1 MLFLDQQIIK
11 LHEMCFDWLLGFWKV
26 SVMRCWCLY
35 KGCLTDK
42 SPFSV
47 SCVAVELQIWPEL
60 DQRSGLDPSWFPQG
74 RACSPGSRTGAC
86 WWSQYWWGHR
96 KISADDDGE
105 EIYGKVVHLF
115 SKLSVYT
122 SFQLHHQQQMEQQ
135 MSGKVE
141 TTEQIQPGVNMDA
154 MEVLQV
160 KRSKT
165 MQRVQK
171 KSTSTTTASFKS
183 VEKKSSTSSSFALQ
197 STTNKSMSSKGAAIE
212 DE

>member
-26 SVMRCWCLY
+26 SVVRCWCLY

-47 SCVAVELQIWPEL
+47 SCVAGELQIWPEL

-96 KISADDDGE
+96 KISANDDGE
-105 EIYGKVVHLF
+105 EIYRKVVHLF
-115 SKLSVYT
+115 SKLSVCIIL
-122 SFQLHHQQQMEQQ
+122 SAAP
-135 MSGKVE
+135 SAA
-141 TTEQIQPGVNMDA
+141 D
-154 MEVLQV
+154 
-160 KRSKT
+160 
-165 MQRVQK
+165 
-171 KSTSTTTASFKS
+171 
-183 VEKKSSTSSSFALQ
+183 
-197 STTNKSMSSKGAAIE
+197 GAADVWE
-212 DE
+212 GRDHRADSTRCQHGRHGGASGQEE